1 MKFKTVTIE
10 MPEAQ
15 VDWLIKLLK
24 DRALGK
30 RGNETRTAI
39 EWMVDDLEIAKKESR
54 PN

>member
-24 DRALGK
+24 EPALRRRFPERK
-30 RGNETRTAI
+30 TATD
-39 EWMVDDLEIAKKESR
+39 WMIDDLEIAKKESR